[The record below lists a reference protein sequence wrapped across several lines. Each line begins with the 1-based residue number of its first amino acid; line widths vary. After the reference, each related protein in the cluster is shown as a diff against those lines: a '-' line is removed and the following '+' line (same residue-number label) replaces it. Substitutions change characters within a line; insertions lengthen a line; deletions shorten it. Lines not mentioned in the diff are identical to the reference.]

1 VREINLDLEI
11 ITPLV
16 LHGAD
21 GSTPE
26 IRPPSLKGMMRYWWR
41 AVRAE
46 KTSQLLKE
54 EARLFGSSN
63 SKTGGKSKFGLRFVN
78 SQLNIDRVS
87 LLPHQKDK
95 KAQAQAFKPG
105 QKFTAILFSVR
116 EVELYQDILEIS
128 LLLGGLGKRS
138 RRGFGSLHYS
148 KWNFKNKSELQNYL
162 LQKLNRLA
170 DDSFEAAG
178 SLIKRKS
185 LPDAD
190 YPFIKEVSFGHP
202 ATTVEN
208 LLVNI
213 GNASHI
219 HRDNA
224 LGCFKPR
231 MASPVYVSVVKL
243 EGEFIPVITMLNSKF
258 PRDFKNYNLT
268 KQDEFKKSLYG

>member
-1 VREINLDLEI
+1 MTETCLDLEI

-26 IRPPSLKGMMRYWWR
+26 MRPPSLKGMMRYWWR
-41 AVRAE
+41 AARAQE
-46 KTSQLLKE
+46 ISRLLKE

-63 SKTGGKSKFGLRFVN
+63 SKTGGKSRFSLRFIN
-78 SQLNIDRVS
+78 SQLNIDKVA
-87 LLPHQKDK
+87 LLPHRGDRS
-95 KAQAQAFKPG
+95 AQAQAFKPG
-105 QKFTAILFSVR
+105 QKFTVVLSSVT
-116 EVELYQDILEIS
+116 EVNLYQDILEIS

-148 KWNFKNKSELQNYL
+148 RWNFKDKGELQNYL

-170 DDSFEAAG
+170 DDSFETEG
-178 SLIKRKS
+178 SVIKRRS
-185 LPDAD
+185 LSGAN
-190 YPFIKEVSFGHP
+190 YPFIKEISFGHP
-202 ATTVEN
+202 AARADD
-208 LLVNI
+208 LLANI
-213 GNASHI
+213 GRASHM
-219 HRDNA
+219 HKNNA

-231 MASPVYVSVVKL
+231 MASPVCVSVVKL
-243 EGEFIPVITMLNSKF
+243 KAGFMLVITMLNSKF